1 MWSHP
6 HVANYEGNS
15 GQLSCFGQQCCL
27 ILPFLYCYIVF
38 LLPYHNCEEVE
49 EANTGRVCL
58 DRSGR
63 ASSRG
68 LSSREGSEGSAGAL
82 GNQGGVIRI
91 FMKME
96 IFFKIPGE
104 AGGTTP
110 RGRWKPEANCD
121 SGEASGGGADLS
133 G

>member
-1 MWSHP
+1 MLP
-6 HVANYEGNS
+6 NFAI
-15 GQLSCFGQQCCL
+15 F
-27 ILPFLYCYIVF
+27 ILLHSFVE
-38 LLPYHNCEEVE
+38 LPYHNCEEVE
-49 EANTGRVCL
+49 EASTGRVCL
-58 DRSGR
+58 DRSER

-91 FMKME
+91 FIKME

>member
-27 ILPFLYCYIVF
+27 IFILLHSFVE
-38 LLPYHNCEEVE
+38 LPYHNCEEVE

-58 DRSGR
+58 GRSGR

-68 LSSREGSEGSAGAL
+68 SSSREGSEGSAGAL
-82 GNQGGVIRI
+82 GNQGKVIRI
-91 FMKME
+91 F
-96 IFFKIPGE
+96 
-104 AGGTTP
+104 
-110 RGRWKPEANCD
+110 
-121 SGEASGGGADLS
+121 
-133 G
+133 

>member
-1 MWSHP
+1 MARHP

-38 LLPYHNCEEVE
+38 PLPYHNCEEVE

-68 LSSREGSEGSAGAL
+68 SSSREGSEGSAGAL
-82 GNQGGVIRI
+82 GNQGGVIHI
-91 FMKME
+91 F
-96 IFFKIPGE
+96 INI
-104 AGGTTP
+104 ARGTTD
-110 RGRWKPEANCD
+110 PEID
-121 SGEASGGGADLS
+121 SETWTKLGNNNNLH
-133 G
+133 

>member
-1 MWSHP
+1 M
-6 HVANYEGNS
+6 
-15 GQLSCFGQQCCL
+15 C
-27 ILPFLYCYIVF
+27 CYIHLK
-38 LLPYHNCEEVE
+38 LLAIWCSYSAHHNYDAEEV
-49 EANTGRVCL
+49 ASTGRVCL

-68 LSSREGSEGSAGAL
+68 SSSREGSEGSAGAL

-91 FMKME
+91 FINME
-96 IFFKIPGE
+96 ILFKILLIPGE